1 MHTVLARFLKDCDAD
16 QLVREVFLSLIH
28 AAGGRTRDS
37 NRLGL
42 LSRRRPEGI
51 QTWGVLFPG
60 PGGGRGEEGGDS
72 NRENYSR
79 KHTLDSHLK

>member
-28 AAGGRTRDS
+28 TAGGRTRDS

-42 LSRRRPEGI
+42 LSRWRRKEYKPGEFCL
-51 QTWGVLFPG
+51 QG